1 MIQQRNRNGLAVL
14 AALTLT
20 ACGGPRQAEIRATP
34 APDPEAGL
42 AAAVAEAR
50 ADSLR
55 YAYTEADI
63 HFMTGM
69 ISHHAQALVMA
80 GWAPS
85 HGASPA
91 VLRLTERIINA
102 QSDEIRLMQNWLR
115 ARHQPVP
122 EPDPAGLKMKMNGA
136 EHTMLMPGMLTPKQM
151 AALDEAR
158 GPEFDR
164 LFLQFMIQH
173 HRGAITMVDQLFSSY
188 GAAQDQLV
196 FKFASDVN
204 IDQTTEIERMQRML
218 VDLLVAP

>member
-1 MIQQRNRNGLAVL
+1 MIRQLDPSNLAALAVL
-14 AALTLT
+14 ALA
-20 ACGGPRQAEIRATP
+20 ACGGASRAEPSP
-34 APDPEAGL
+34 APVPDPDAGL

-122 EPDPAGLKMKMNGA
+122 EADPAGMKMQMNGG
-136 EHTMLMPGMLTPKQM
+136 EHTMLMPGMLSPAQM
-151 AALDEAR
+151 AALDAAR

-173 HRGAITMVDQLFSSY
+173 HRGAITMVDQLFNSY

>member
-1 MIQQRNRNGLAVL
+1 MMRQLDSGSLAALAVL
-14 AALTLT
+14 ALA
-20 ACGGPRQAEIRATP
+20 ACGGASQAEVSP
-34 APDPEAGL
+34 APVPDPDAGL

-55 YAYTEADI
+55 YPYTEADI

-115 ARHQPVP
+115 ARHRPVP
-122 EPDPAGLKMKMNGA
+122 EPDPAGMKMKMNGG
-136 EHTMLMPGMLTPKQM
+136 EHTMLMPGMLSPEQM
-151 AALDEAR
+151 AALDAAR
-158 GPEFDR
+158 GADFDR

-173 HRGAITMVDQLFSSY
+173 HRGAITMVDQLFNSY